1 MTTLK
6 RFLTFVTF
14 TALAMQVWGEDYS
27 EITTITS
34 GTVVNNSSYNAY
46 TYNASEA
53 GADTIDWVITF
64 GGNNKSVGTNS
75 SNRNNCKLSSYTKY
89 AVSPVTST
97 QVASAFVSTT
107 AISDVSKISYTFNG
121 GSNQTSTN
129 VYLIYSSNGTSFSQ
143 ISLTSGEQ
151 GASIS
156 SGTEYEF
163 AKCTGYFGLLF
174 VATNASGNWRIDDVS
189 ISLYKTAAPACDD
202 KVTISKS
209 SAALPTG
216 CSFTLDKEG
225 ETATCSAVTLT
236 ITPTCATHYS
246 VTSVTESNSRI
257 VTNNGDGTYSVTYT
271 ANSTG
276 SSTISVTFAED
287 TKHTVTFQ
295 NNGVTLASGGTREV
309 YDGDAIGT
317 LPVLTDGDACDLT
330 STTFMGWTEDVISD
344 KTDIEPTMISAS
356 TTITTNKTYN
366 AVWAKV
372 TSSGSGDY
380 EKVTSNLADYCGTY
394 LIVYEGDSRCL
405 DGNLTT
411 LDAASNYRSVS
422 ISSSTITSS
431 ATVDNYS
438 FTITAGSTSGKYYI
452 KSHSGYFIGST
463 AASSSDG
470 NELLSSTSTPY
481 DNNISVSSGNATIS
495 GPDHI
500 LKYFKQSGQAERF
513 RYYKSTTSSNVN
525 LPQLYKK
532 AGSTTTEDYITDCG
546 AGCSTPTLEFAAATI
561 NKFLGDAAFKNNLT
575 ITGNDL
581 DAELTYTSSNPTK
594 ATVDGNGYV
603 TILDAMS
610 NEPITITA
618 SLAKKTVGMDC
629 QKAVKATYTLN
640 IYNRVTWS
648 VNGVSYTEGDPT
660 QQAVEGGTISAYP
673 TPDPDGSTACGGKTF
688 VGWTTAPY
696 PESDDAPGTLYTSL
710 SDMSGVHITDNTT
723 FYAVFAEVGGESE
736 NQYKKVTSPASEMT
750 TGKRVLIVHNSSSKA
765 MSNTESGNGYA
776 GVTVTPDGEGKIT
789 TTNSAIIWTVIKGTT
804 GFFFHQGDNYINAA
818 PDKNNNHYLW
828 IDEYPDEWTLTGSGP
843 YVLHSTQDP
852 GYQFQYYSNVFQT
865 YTGTSGS
872 AYNMDFYVPDLGY
885 SAYSTTCGPNIKAGE
900 VERLTSTKDQTVQS
914 QAITVKGSSLDGSTL
929 SATITGTNASLFS
942 CSLAATTI
950 TAGSIETTYT
960 IRYTPNAFGDAQHTA
975 TLTFTDGTTTSDP
988 ISLYGRSLPENFA
1001 IVAYDGANY
1010 YALDGTMSGEAST
1023 VKPFPVTVS
1032 AGSVDLCPT
1041 QAIYYLTE
1049 LETPDQNVHLV
1060 GPSGRLYG
1068 ASSGTGLNTK
1078 SLSST
1083 SGTGWLLTTKDF
1095 NTYHIT
1101 NATTT
1106 DRGVMYNDANNVFG
1120 HYKTTNY
1127 GTSHYFGDIR
1137 LLPITNECT
1146 CLPAP
1151 IPAVVARAT
1160 TATINWDAVP
1170 GAVSYAVT
1178 CSGGAAPVI
1187 DGCKATITGL
1197 ANNTEYTF
1205 TVKAVA
1211 SGYDCSLSYNGS
1223 FTTTNCDD
1231 VPYNIVTTPG
1241 IKSVT
1246 VKWSMDAATAKIC
1259 IYSDEA
1265 CTTPVGSAHSGLT
1278 SPATIIGLEENTQYY
1293 LKIFAGA
1300 GENCESSVVPFLTQT
1315 TAVEIAEWAT
1325 DHINIVLNADAATA
1339 TVEIDNKREHGSA
1352 TSMVATDIFF
1362 SKYFEASGF
1371 TKLVGLYNGT
1381 DHDIDISDLIIKAG
1395 TTSWT
1400 TTKGANNYVAVG
1412 DISKLNDEYGDG
1424 AGHIMLPKNTEIILY
1439 SLKDDNKAGFSGE
1452 GCLDQFYDWDDLADN
1467 LVPNWYRIG
1476 KTNTSGSAVD
1486 TDGHNTLN
1494 FSGPHSISLWRST
1507 TMIDIIG
1514 AGNSSS
1520 PTDASTIEVKTLHT
1534 LGNGRTINCPN
1545 DKEGFFCEEGWSPI
1559 PQEGDPD
1566 SEGYP
1571 EGYST
1576 FLTTNRCLLIR
1587 ANHVTNGDS
1596 AVLNNTATFK
1606 TLGGENR
1613 EYDGVDGKKHKA
1625 EWVGIPIGNDGTS
1638 AERDCLSGA
1647 QFGYVGQYDYS
1658 DYYVKY
1664 DSIGELKELDGKR
1677 NEDGTYTIPIPQLD
1691 TMSCTM
1697 LKVKVYEGGVEKAS
1711 REYKVPIMIDAE
1723 ATTKDDK
1730 YFHSYARETNSADVC
1745 RECDVVILGSG
1756 TLTKASSDE
1765 AKDIPEIHNLTIYPG
1780 GTLVVPEGPK
1790 YEYTVNSI
1798 QFRVQGEQTPVAKLK
1813 GDLITNDG
1821 QVLVSRRINNSRYYF
1836 FSLPYDCNID
1846 EVRWS
1851 NGTPATNGVDYRI
1864 AEYDSETR
1872 AAEGS
1877 TKGAPGHYKQVTGN
1891 TLKAGVGYVIATNDR
1906 YLKELVFPMDIGSTN
1921 LTTAENTKT
1930 TNKVALHQYTGSS
1943 SINNHN
1949 WNLIAHPYVS
1959 AFNAYEDGKI
1969 KAGYLHCVSP
1979 KTETED
1985 AVWEYVDESHV
1996 YLTMPSFNT
2005 DKTTYT
2011 QTLSSTVGTINPFL
2025 AVFVQAAAE
2034 GDMTF
2039 DPGDRILSAPARH
2052 LAAQA
2057 EKTDESIFVGVTLSG
2072 NGQSDQTNLR
2082 IRPDFTDE
2090 YQLGY
2095 DLLKFTTYYT
2105 ARPQIFMK
2113 TPSHQLAFQ
2122 AVNDSVAKSCFLPMG
2137 VYCEYAGTY
2146 TFALDEH
2153 YPIDE
2158 VEAVYLYDKTTGTT
2172 TNLLYDT
2179 YTITTSG
2186 RINTTSRFSLNVWL
2200 NRKAPQIT
2208 TGIDGVE
2215 APDGITR
2222 KILINDHVY
2231 IQRDG
2236 AIYDVT
2242 GKEVFNF

>member
-6 RFLTFVTF
+6 RFLILLTFIP
-14 TALAMQVWGEDYS
+14 LAMHVWGAEVEYVFNAADLTG
-27 EITTITS
+27 TTLD
-34 GTVVNNSSYNAY
+34 GAANSSWSISTGTIAG
-46 TYNASEA
+46 YNASK
-53 GADTIDWVITF
+53 GIQT
-64 GGNNKSVGTNS
+64 
-75 SNRNNCKLSSYTKY
+75 
-89 AVSPVTST
+89 
-97 QVASAFVSTT
+97 VA
-107 AISDVSKISYTFNG
+107 N
-121 GSNQTSTN
+121 
-129 VYLIYSSNGTSFSQ
+129 
-143 ISLTSGEQ
+143 
-151 GASIS
+151 
-156 SGTEYEF
+156 
-163 AKCTGYFGLLF
+163 
-174 VATNASGNWRIDDVS
+174 
-189 ISLYKTAAPACDD
+189 
-202 KVTISKS
+202 
-209 SAALPTG
+209 
-216 CSFTLDKEG
+216 
-225 ETATCSAVTLT
+225 TLT
-236 ITPTCATHYS
+236 ITSSDQYSNITKVVLDYSTNNSSTAKIS
-246 VTSVTESNSRI
+246 VTAGSSTSAEQQVQKSQTNSTLTFNFTDVGDNKTVSITMKRNGTSGSLYVKKVIITYDSGASHTITAVSNNDSWGTVSGTTTITASPKSGYRVVSGDGGYTVTSGTAT
-257 VTNNGDGTYSVTYT
+257 VTNNGDNTFSVSASSDCTIRINFEALPTYAIRFFNNGTQVGATQNIAVGGTPDVPADPAACDEGYTFVGWWTAELAEDNTTAETWITDFTVSGAQDYYAVFSHNEGGTGNKYSKTPSGSSDLVDGGGGTSYILTIATGVTVTISGWTNNKPVYHSDGQWRIYGGSQVVFESANGNITKIVFTSTQNNLSTTQGTYSAQTW
-271 ANSTG
+271 TG
-276 SSTISVTFAED
+276 DAASVTFTNSA
-287 TKHTVTFQ
+287 TQSRITGITVTV
-295 NNGVTLASGGTREV
+295 GDPGT
-309 YDGDAIGT
+309 
-317 LPVLTDGDACDLT
+317 
-330 STTFMGWTEDVISD
+330 
-344 KTDIEPTMISAS
+344 
-356 TTITTNKTYN
+356 TYY
-366 AVWAKV
+366 
-372 TSSGSGDY
+372 T
-380 EKVTSNLADYCGTY
+380 
-394 LIVYEGDSRCL
+394 
-405 DGNLTT
+405 
-411 LDAASNYRSVS
+411 
-422 ISSSTITSS
+422 
-431 ATVDNYS
+431 
-438 FTITAGSTSGKYYI
+438 
-452 KSHSGYFIGST
+452 
-463 AASSSDG
+463 
-470 NELLSSTSTPY
+470 
-481 DNNISVSSGNATIS
+481 
-495 GPDHI
+495 
-500 LKYFKQSGQAERF
+500 
-513 RYYKSTTSSNVN
+513 
-525 LPQLYKK
+525 
-532 AGSTTTEDYITDCG
+532 TDCG
-546 AGCSTPTLEFAAATI
+546 SACSTPTLEFDVTEV
-561 NKFLGDAAFKNNLT
+561 NKFKGDVPFIKTATLSNNPLGGT
-575 ITGNDL
+575 ITYSSSL
-581 DAELTYTSSNPTK
+581 PSKAEVN
-594 ATVDGNGYV
+594 ATTGEV
-603 TILDAMS
+603 TIHDAMS
-610 NEPITITA
+610 STPVVITA
-618 SLAKKTVGMDC
+618 TVNKVTSGVEC
-629 QKAVKATYTLN
+629 QKKVTASYTLN
-640 IYNRVTWS
+640 IYNRVTWL
-648 VNGVSYTEGDPT
+648 VNGASYSAGAPT
-660 QQAVEGGTISAYP
+660 TQTVEGGSIEVYP
-673 TPDPDGSTACGGKTF
+673 TDPDGSIVCGGKTF

-696 PESDDAPGTLYTSL
+696 AESDTKPTTLYTSL
-710 SDMSGVHITDNTT
+710 SDMSSVHITDNTIY
-723 FYAVFAEVGGESE
+723 YAVFAEVGGESE
-736 NQYKKVTSPASEMT
+736 NRYKKVTSPASEMT
-750 TGKRVLIVHNSSSKA
+750 TGKRVLIVHNNSSKA
-765 MSNTESGNGYA
+765 MSNTVSGDGYA
-776 GVTVTPDGEGKIT
+776 GVSVTPDGEGKIT

-818 PDKNNNHYLW
+818 PDNNNNHYLW

-852 GYQFQYYSNVFQT
+852 GYQFQYYSNIFQT
-865 YTGTSGS
+865 YTGTSGN
-872 AYNMDFYVPDLGY
+872 AYNMDFYVPDIGY
-885 SAYSTTCGPNIKAGE
+885 TAYSTTCGPNIKAGE
-900 VERLTSTKDQTVQS
+900 VERLTSTKDQAVKS

-929 SATITGTNASLFS
+929 SATITGTNASLFT

-1049 LETPDQNVHLV
+1049 SEEPDQNVHLV

-1083 SGTGWLLTTKDF
+1083 SGTGWLLTTEDF

-1160 TATINWDAVP
+1160 TAIINWDAVP

-1187 DGCKATITGL
+1187 EGCKATITGL

-1205 TVKAVA
+1205 TVKAIA

-1315 TAVEIAEWAT
+1315 TTVEIAEWAT

-1381 DHDIDISDLIIKAG
+1381 DHDIDISDLTIIGGK
-1395 TTSWT
+1395 TSWSN
-1400 TTKGANNYVAVG
+1400 KRGDKNYIELDHV
-1412 DISKLNDEYGDG
+1412 SKLISDYGDG
-1424 AGHIMLPKNTEIILY
+1424 AGHIMLPKNTEIIFY
-1439 SLKDDNKAGFSGE
+1439 SIQESNKDGFTGE
-1452 GCLDQFYDWDDLADN
+1452 GCIDNFYDWDDLADN
-1467 LVPNWYRIG
+1467 TVENWYRIG
-1476 KTNTSGSAVD
+1476 AYTTSTTDGDGHATLDFPGSASI
-1486 TDGHNTLN
+1486 GLLRGSTL
-1494 FSGPHSISLWRST
+1494 
-1507 TMIDIIG
+1507 IDIIG
-1514 AGNSSS
+1514 AGNTSS
-1520 PTDASTIEVKTLHT
+1520 PTDGATTTITSTRT

-1545 DKEGFFCEEGWSPI
+1545 DKPGWFVEDGWSPI

-1606 TLGGENR
+1606 TLGEGNR

-1625 EWVGIPIGNDGTS
+1625 EWVGIPIGNDGS
-1638 AERDCLSGA
+1638 SDERDCLSGA

-1664 DSIGELKELDGKR
+1664 DSIGELKELGGKR

-1697 LKVKVYEGGVEKAS
+1697 LKVKVYEDGIEKAS
-1711 REYKVPIMIDAE
+1711 REYKVPIMIDAA

-1798 QFRVQGEQTPVAKLK
+1798 QFRVQGEQSPVAKLK
-1813 GDLITNDG
+1813 GNLITNDG

-1959 AFNAYEDGKI
+1959 AFNAYEDAKI
-1969 KAGYLHCVSP
+1969 TAGWLQCITP
-1979 KTETED
+1979 ATPED
-1985 AVWEYVDESHV
+1985 PDGGEWEYVDASNV
-1996 YLTMPSFNT
+1996 YLTMPSYNT

-2039 DPGDRILSAPARH
+2039 EPGDRILSAPARH

-2137 VYCEYAGTY
+2137 VYCEYAGSY

-2231 IQRDG
+2231 IQRGG

>member
-6 RFLTFVTF
+6 RFLTLVIFAALAVQVWGANATFTPTSRDAGTLSGAPTGATATFYNTYANANQITNGNSQTLTLSGFENCTITGLSLSVRSNTGSGNKGAATISISVNGSNTGSLYVYRPGGTYGTKSVEVTSSTVDEGKDVIITVEASESSFYVESYTISYSAAACSKTVTITKGEETNGTYTLSATSICGDTPGGTINITDITPASGYEFDEITTSASGSVDNENKRVTGITKNTTITVKFKSLPTYAIRFFNNGTQVGATQNIAVGGTPDVPADPAACDEGYTFVGWWTAELAEDNTTAETWITDFTVSGAQDYYAVFSHNEGGIGNEYSKTPSGSSDLVDGGGTSYILTIATGVTVTISGWTNNKPVYHSDGQWRIYGGSQVVFESANGNITKIVFTSTQNNLSTTQGTYSAQTWTGDAASVTF
-14 TALAMQVWGEDYS
+14 T
-27 EITTITS
+27 
-34 GTVVNNSSYNAY
+34 NSA
-46 TYNASEA
+46 
-53 GADTIDWVITF
+53 
-64 GGNNKSVGTNS
+64 
-75 SNRNNCKLSSYTKY
+75 
-89 AVSPVTST
+89 T
-97 QVASAFVSTT
+97 Q
-107 AISDVSKISYTFNG
+107 
-121 GSNQTSTN
+121 
-129 VYLIYSSNGTSFSQ
+129 
-143 ISLTSGEQ
+143 
-151 GASIS
+151 
-156 SGTEYEF
+156 
-163 AKCTGYFGLLF
+163 
-174 VATNASGNWRIDDVS
+174 
-189 ISLYKTAAPACDD
+189 
-202 KVTISKS
+202 
-209 SAALPTG
+209 
-216 CSFTLDKEG
+216 
-225 ETATCSAVTLT
+225 
-236 ITPTCATHYS
+236 
-246 VTSVTESNSRI
+246 SRI
-257 VTNNGDGTYSVTYT
+257 
-271 ANSTG
+271 TG
-276 SSTISVTFAED
+276 I
-287 TKHTVTFQ
+287 TVTV
-295 NNGVTLASGGTREV
+295 GDPGT
-309 YDGDAIGT
+309 
-317 LPVLTDGDACDLT
+317 
-330 STTFMGWTEDVISD
+330 
-344 KTDIEPTMISAS
+344 
-356 TTITTNKTYN
+356 TYY
-366 AVWAKV
+366 
-372 TSSGSGDY
+372 T
-380 EKVTSNLADYCGTY
+380 
-394 LIVYEGDSRCL
+394 
-405 DGNLTT
+405 
-411 LDAASNYRSVS
+411 
-422 ISSSTITSS
+422 
-431 ATVDNYS
+431 
-438 FTITAGSTSGKYYI
+438 
-452 KSHSGYFIGST
+452 
-463 AASSSDG
+463 
-470 NELLSSTSTPY
+470 
-481 DNNISVSSGNATIS
+481 
-495 GPDHI
+495 
-500 LKYFKQSGQAERF
+500 
-513 RYYKSTTSSNVN
+513 
-525 LPQLYKK
+525 
-532 AGSTTTEDYITDCG
+532 TDCG
-546 AGCSTPTLEFAAATI
+546 SACSTPTLEFDVTEV
-561 NKFLGDAAFKNNLT
+561 NKFKGDVPFIKTATLSNNPLGGT
-575 ITGNDL
+575 ITYSSSL
-581 DAELTYTSSNPTK
+581 PSKAEVN
-594 ATVDGNGYV
+594 ATTGEV
-603 TILDAMS
+603 TIHDAMS
-610 NEPITITA
+610 STPVVITA
-618 SLAKKTVGMDC
+618 TVNKVTSGIEC
-629 QKAVKATYTLN
+629 QKKVTASYTLN

-648 VNGVSYTEGDPT
+648 VNGASYSAGAPT
-660 QQAVEGGTISAYP
+660 TQTVEGGSIEVYP
-673 TPDPDGSTACGGKTF
+673 TDPDGSIVCGGKTF

-696 PESDDAPGTLYTSL
+696 AESDTKPTTLYTSL

-750 TGKRVLIVHNSSSKA
+750 TGKRVLIVHHSSSNA
-765 MSNTESGNGYA
+765 MSNTDSGNGYA
-776 GVTVTPDGEGKIT
+776 GVSVTLDGEGKIT

-818 PDKNNNHYLW
+818 PDQNNNHYLW

-843 YVLHSTQDP
+843 YVLASTQDP
-852 GYQFQYYSNVFQT
+852 GYQFQYYSNIFQT
-865 YTGTSGS
+865 YTGTSGN
-872 AYNMDFYVPDLGY
+872 AYNMDFYVPDIGY
-885 SAYSTTCGPNIKAGE
+885 TAYSTTCGPNIKAGE
-900 VERLTSTKDQTVQS
+900 VERLTSTKDQAVKS

-975 TLTFTDGTTTSDP
+975 ILTFTDGTTTSDP

-1049 LETPDQNVHLV
+1049 LEEPDQNVHLV

-1083 SGTGWLLTTKDF
+1083 SGTGWLLITEDF

-1151 IPAVVARAT
+1151 MPAVVARAT
-1160 TATINWDAVP
+1160 TAIINWDAVP

-1205 TVKAVA
+1205 TVKAIA

-1278 SPATIIGLEENTQYY
+1278 PPATIIGLEENTQYY

-1315 TAVEIAEWAT
+1315 TTVEIAEWAT

-1352 TSMVATDIFF
+1352 TSMIATDIFF

-1381 DHDIDISDLIIKAG
+1381 DHDIDISDLTIIGGK
-1395 TTSWT
+1395 TSWSN
-1400 TTKGANNYVAVG
+1400 KRGDKNYIELDHV
-1412 DISKLNDEYGDG
+1412 SKLISDYGDG
-1424 AGHIMLPKNTEIILY
+1424 AGHIMLPKNTEIIFY
-1439 SLKDDNKAGFSGE
+1439 SIQESNKDGFTGE
-1452 GCLDQFYDWDDLADN
+1452 GCIDNFYDWDDLADN
-1467 LVPNWYRIG
+1467 TVENWYRIG
-1476 KTNTSGSAVD
+1476 AYTTSTTDGDGHATLDFPGSASI
-1486 TDGHNTLN
+1486 GLLRGSTL
-1494 FSGPHSISLWRST
+1494 
-1507 TMIDIIG
+1507 IDIIG
-1514 AGNSSS
+1514 AGNTSS
-1520 PTDASTIEVKTLHT
+1520 PTDGATTTITSTRT
-1534 LGNGRTINCPN
+1534 LGNERTINCPN
-1545 DKEGFFCEEGWSPI
+1545 DKPGWFVEDGWSPI

-1606 TLGGENR
+1606 TLGEGNR

-1625 EWVGIPIGNDGTS
+1625 EWVGIPIGNDGS
-1638 AERDCLSGA
+1638 SEERDCLSGA

-1677 NEDGTYTIPIPQLD
+1677 KEDGTYTIPIPKLD

-1711 REYKVPIMIDAE
+1711 REYKVPIMIDAA

-1798 QFRVQGEQTPVAKLK
+1798 QFRVQGERSPVAKLK
-1813 GDLITNDG
+1813 GNLITNDG

-1959 AFNAYEDGKI
+1959 AFNAYEDAKI
-1969 KAGYLHCVSP
+1969 TAGWLKCTTP
-1979 KTETED
+1979 ATPED
-1985 AVWEYVDESHV
+1985 PDGGEWEYVDAGNV

-2034 GDMTF
+2034 GDLTF

-2057 EKTDESIFVGVTLSG
+2057 EKEDESIFVGVTLSG

-2137 VYCEYAGTY
+2137 VYCEYAGSY

-2231 IQRDG
+2231 IQRGG

>member
-1 MTTLK
+1 MT
-6 RFLTFVTF
+6 
-14 TALAMQVWGEDYS
+14 GGYS
-27 EITTITS
+27 IK
-34 GTVVNNSSYNAY
+34 VN
-46 TYNASEA
+46 
-53 GADTIDWVITF
+53 G
-64 GGNNKSVGTNS
+64 GTNDG
-75 SNRNNCKLSSYTKY
+75 KY
-89 AVSPVTST
+89 
-97 QVASAFVSTT
+97 
-107 AISDVSKISYTFNG
+107 I
-121 GSNQTSTN
+121 
-129 VYLIYSSNGTSFSQ
+129 NGTSGSNALGFSNSAQ
-143 ISLTSGEQ
+143 LNTLSYESSSVAITSNT
-151 GASIS
+151 SVMRYNS
-156 SGTEYEF
+156 
-163 AKCTGYFGLLF
+163 
-174 VATNASGNWRIDDVS
+174 ASGN
-189 ISLYKTAAPACDD
+189 C
-202 KVTISKS
+202 
-209 SAALPTG
+209 
-216 CSFTLDKEG
+216 
-225 ETATCSAVTLT
+225 
-236 ITPTCATHYS
+236 
-246 VTSVTESNSRI
+246 
-257 VTNNGDGTYSVTYT
+257 
-271 ANSTG
+271 
-276 SSTISVTFAED
+276 
-287 TKHTVTFQ
+287 
-295 NNGVTLASGGTREV
+295 
-309 YDGDAIGT
+309 
-317 LPVLTDGDACDLT
+317 
-330 STTFMGWTEDVISD
+330 
-344 KTDIEPTMISAS
+344 
-356 TTITTNKTYN
+356 
-366 AVWAKV
+366 
-372 TSSGSGDY
+372 
-380 EKVTSNLADYCGTY
+380 
-394 LIVYEGDSRCL
+394 
-405 DGNLTT
+405 
-411 LDAASNYRSVS
+411 
-422 ISSSTITSS
+422 
-431 ATVDNYS
+431 
-438 FTITAGSTSGKYYI
+438 
-452 KSHSGYFIGST
+452 
-463 AASSSDG
+463 
-470 NELLSSTSTPY
+470 
-481 DNNISVSSGNATIS
+481 
-495 GPDHI
+495 
-500 LKYFKQSGQAERF
+500 RF
-513 RYYKSTTSSNVN
+513 RYFKSTTYSSQQVV
-525 LPQLYKK
+525 QLYKK
-532 AGSTTTEDYITDCG
+532 TPSGGSSYTITAVSNNDSWGTVSGTTSITASPAVGYQVKESEPYTVTSGSATVTRGTGADSNKFTVSASSDCTVRINFEPIPTHAIRFFNNGTQIGATQNIAEGSSPVVPSDPAACDEGYAFVGWWTAELAEDNTTAYTWVTDFTVSGAQDYYAVFSVAGEGGGSKEFIFSDIATAEGWVPETDNHYNITLSPINIYVTKGSADYRGRWWSDNTWRIYNGNTVTISSSSGNITSVTSSPSQTFSISAGVATLGASATIKFTSITVNYGTTYYTTDCG
-546 AGCSTPTLEFAAATI
+546 SACSTPTLEFDVTEVTKFDGDVSFIKTATLS
-561 NKFLGDAAFKNNLT
+561 NNPLGGT
-575 ITGNDL
+575 ISYSSSLPSKAEVNATTG
-581 DAELTYTSSNPTK
+581 E
-594 ATVDGNGYV
+594 V
-603 TILDAMS
+603 TIHDAMS
-610 NEPITITA
+610 STPVVITA
-618 SLAKKTVGMDC
+618 TVNKVTSGVEC
-629 QKAVKATYTLN
+629 QKKVTASYTLN
-640 IYNRVTWS
+640 IYNRVTWL
-648 VNGVSYTEGDPT
+648 VNGASYLAGAPT
-660 QQAVEGGTISAYP
+660 TQTVEGGSIEVYP
-673 TPDPDGSTACGGKTF
+673 TDPDGSIVCGGKTF

-696 PESDDAPGTLYTSL
+696 AESDTKPTTLYTSL

-750 TGKRVLIVHNSSSKA
+750 TGKRVLIVHNSTSKA
-765 MSNTESGNGYA
+765 MSNTESGDGYA
-776 GVTVTPDGEGKIT
+776 GVSVTPDGEGKIT

-818 PDKNNNHYLW
+818 PDENNYHYLW

-852 GYQFQYYSNVFQT
+852 GYQFQYYSNVFKT
-865 YTGTSGS
+865 YTGTSGN
-872 AYNMDFYVPDLGY
+872 AYNMDFYVPDIGY
-885 SAYSTTCGPNIKAGE
+885 TAYSTTCGPNIKAGE
-900 VERLTSTKDQTVQS
+900 VERLTSTKDQAVKS

-1001 IVAYDGANY
+1001 IVAFDGANY
-1010 YALDGTMSGEAST
+1010 YALDGTMSGEANT
-1023 VKPFPVTVS
+1023 VKPLPVTVT
-1032 AGSVDLCPT
+1032 AGAVDLCPSQAVYTLT
-1041 QAIYYLTE
+1041 Q
-1049 LETPDQNVHLV
+1049 LETPNENVYLV
-1060 GPSGRLYG
+1060 GPAGRLYG
-1068 ASSGTGLNTK
+1068 AGSSTGLNTK

-1083 SGTGWLLTTKDF
+1083 SGTGWLLSTDNF
-1095 NTYHIT
+1095 STYHVT

-1106 DRGVMYNDANNVFG
+1106 DRGVMYYSTNNVFG

-1127 GTSHYFGDIR
+1127 GATTYYGDIQ
-1137 LLPITNECT
+1137 LLPITQVCT

-1151 IPAVVARAT
+1151 FPMVVARANS
-1160 TATINWDAVP
+1160 ATITWDAVP

-1187 DGCKATITGL
+1187 EGCKATITGL

-1205 TVKAVA
+1205 TVKAIA

-1265 CTTPVGSAHSGLT
+1265 CTTPVGSAHTGLT
-1278 SPATIIGLEENTQYY
+1278 SPATITGLEENTQYY

-1315 TAVEIAEWAT
+1315 TTVEIAEWAT

-1381 DHDIDISDLIIKAG
+1381 DHDIDISDLTIIGGK
-1395 TTSWT
+1395 TSWSN
-1400 TTKGANNYVAVG
+1400 KRGDKNYIELDHV
-1412 DISKLNDEYGDG
+1412 SKLISDYGDG
-1424 AGHIMLPKNTEIILY
+1424 AGHIMLPKNTEIIFY
-1439 SLKDDNKAGFSGE
+1439 SIQESNKAGFTGE
-1452 GCLDQFYDWDDLADN
+1452 GCIDNFYDWDDLADN
-1467 LVPNWYRIG
+1467 TVENWYRIG
-1476 KTNTSGSAVD
+1476 AYATSTTDGDGHATLDFPGSASI
-1486 TDGHNTLN
+1486 GLLRGSTL
-1494 FSGPHSISLWRST
+1494 
-1507 TMIDIIG
+1507 IDIIG
-1514 AGNSSS
+1514 AGNTSS
-1520 PTDASTIEVKTLHT
+1520 PTDGATTTITSTRT

-1545 DKEGFFCEEGWSPI
+1545 DKPGWFVEDGWSPI

-1566 SEGYP
+1566 YEGYP

-1606 TLGGENR
+1606 TLGEGNR

-1625 EWVGIPIGNDGTS
+1625 EWVGIPIGNDGS
-1638 AERDCLSGA
+1638 SDERDCLSGA

-1677 NEDGTYTIPIPQLD
+1677 NEDGTYTIPIPKLD

-1711 REYKVPIMIDAE
+1711 REYKVPIMIDAA

-1780 GTLVVPEGPK
+1780 GTLIVPEGPK

-1798 QFRVQGEQTPVAKLK
+1798 QFRVQGERSPVAKLK
-1813 GDLITNDG
+1813 GNLITNDG

-1959 AFNAYEDGKI
+1959 AFNAYEDAKI
-1969 KAGYLHCVSP
+1969 TAGWLKCTTP
-1979 KTETED
+1979 ATPED
-1985 AVWEYVDESHV
+1985 PDGGEWEYVDAGNV

-2025 AVFVQAAAE
+2025 AVFVQAAGE
-2034 GDMTF
+2034 GDLTF

-2057 EKTDESIFVGVTLSG
+2057 EKEDKSIFVGVTLSG

-2231 IQRDG
+2231 IQRGG
-2236 AIYDVT
+2236 AVYDVT